1 MENKR
6 TGRKPKPAHLKVHMV
21 AAYLTLE
28 QKELIVKEYGN
39 LTKAIKS
46 EILQPIY
53 IKLGQKDKVIELINL
68 ESWTSS

>member
-1 MENKR
+1 METKR

-28 QKELIVKEYGN
+28 EKELITKEFGS

-46 EILQPIY
+46 QILSNIY
-53 IKLGQKDKVIELINL
+53 EKRRQFEALVELTNM
-68 ESWTSS
+68 E

>member
-28 QKELIVKEYGN
+28 QKEMIINEFGSLTNAVKQH
-39 LTKAIKS
+39 
-46 EILQPIY
+46 ILSKLRPNGHSNSTWDRQP
-53 IKLGQKDKVIELINL
+53 LDGQ
-68 ESWTSS
+68 